1 MKKIKNR
8 FIKLFMAICL
18 VFVSV
23 FAFTQANAISV
34 VFAKTNT
41 DSEYVNTI
49 TDLKTTNLMGGVT
62 LYEQKMTS
70 LLNGDKQKA
79 FQEHFVQW
87 VDLASYSNANVKLVT
102 WTKQSMDNWTA
113 ATTKVCALDWEKNHP
128 GWIVIAGTNGDF
140 FSNSGD
146 NTKEPTN
153 NFMADGDMYRAD
165 YVGGYRGV
173 VGINGDNTVVVGD
186 PKLSSNMMLYIYDKD
201 GNVAEKLP
209 ISGYNTAA
217 TSDGI
222 TLYTKDC
229 KDTYDL
235 TGYTVCEGVYTIC
248 RVSNGK
254 NKTVFVKGEMGLSR
268 PGKTAEKPYQT
279 REEIEE
285 DGTSK
290 TITVREF
297 YIATKNQEVVNK
309 LKSGVKVKCQYD
321 FVGEWQNVENSVG
334 YIHQMLQN
342 GTSLNQCSTDSFI
355 YTDHPRTFIGFKED
369 GTPVLMV
376 IDGRGS
382 STNPVKKGN
391 YGVSLFEG
399 AEIMKLA
406 GCVNAYNLDG
416 GGSSTL
422 IARNEN
428 GGFDVINRPSDYG
441 YERSTGNAIFLV
453 MRDPAVETVSGRSS
467 ASTISIKKKTTDY
480 AKSVTDIKVTVNGK
494 TYEMESDEVIA
505 TGLLENTV
513 YDVNVEY
520 KLNGEL
526 CKSSYKA
533 STNMYDPGVDINP
546 TSKGFNIG
554 LRQSDENLI
563 TSKVTIRVE
572 EQEYVIENS
581 EGKLTSYEITGLFKD
596 DSYRI
601 SYTYEVT
608 IKESGEKYTRSV
620 EEKTYRT
627 LSYDIPEITEFSLK
641 KRTGNKATVN
651 YTIEDVDGLITK
663 MYLVYNGEKVEL
675 EIDSNKY
682 QIEELDMNK
691 VNTFKLVVEYET
703 PDGKT
708 KEIKSEELTLGE
720 EHVHEWV
727 EATCTAPKTCKTCG
741 ATEGE
746 ALGHDWKEATTE
758 APKTCTRCGATEGEK
773 LPTEKPKKNCK
784 KTSLISILVSLTV
797 LAGCLVIRKKHN

>member
-1 MKKIKNR
+1 MKKAIKTILTIYMLLLLTVTFGIN
-8 FIKLFMAICL
+8 
-18 VFVSV
+18 
-23 FAFTQANAISV
+23 NNNISLL
-34 VFAKTNT
+34 AATNT
-41 DSEYVNTI
+41 NSEYVNTV
-49 TDLKTTNLMGGVT
+49 TDLKTTDLMGGVT

-70 LLNGDKQKA
+70 LLNGDSQKA

-87 VDLASYSNANVKLVT
+87 VDLKKENDVRIVT
-102 WTKQSMDNWTA
+102 WTKQKADNWA
-113 ATTKVCALDWEKNHP
+113 ASTTREAAIEWEKYHP
-128 GWIVIAGTNGDF
+128 GWVVVAGTNGDF
-140 FSNSGD
+140 FSNSGA
-146 NTKEPTN
+146 NTKEPTTN
-153 NFMADGDMYRAD
+153 YMQEGDMFRSEYSKLPRAVIGFKKD
-165 YVGGYRGV
+165 GSYIVGE
-173 VGINGDNTVVVGD
+173 
-186 PKLSSNMMLYIYDKD
+186 PKLTENMLLHIYAED
-201 GNVAEKLP
+201 GSVLEKIP

-229 KDTYDL
+229 ADTYDL
-235 TGYTVCEGVYTIC
+235 TGYTVCEGTYTIC
-248 RVSNGK
+248 RVANTK
-254 NKTVFVKGEMGLSR
+254 NKSVFIKGEMNISR
-268 PGKTAEKPYQT
+268 AGNAEEKPCMT
-279 REEIEE
+279 REELKE
-285 DGTSK
+285 DGTTK
-290 TITVREF
+290 TTIVREF
-297 YIATKNQEVVNK
+297 YIATKNQEVVDK

-321 FVGEWQNVENSVG
+321 FVDEWADVINTMG
-334 YIHQMLQN
+334 YKYDLLLNGKSQHQK
-342 GTSLNQCSTDSFI
+342 STNADC

-369 GTPVLMV
+369 GSPVLMV
-376 IDGRGS
+376 IDGRGK
-382 STNPVKKGN
+382 TAAEKN

-467 ASTISIKKKTTDY
+467 ASTISIKRKTTDY

-608 IKESGEKYTRSV
+608 IKETGEKYTRSV

-627 LSYDIPEITEFSLK
+627 LSYDIPEIKEFSIK

-651 YTIEDVDGLITK
+651 YTIEDVDGLITE

-727 EATCTAPKTCKTCG
+727 EATCTAPKTCKRCG

>member
-1 MKKIKNR
+1 MKKAIKTILTIYMLLLLIVT
-8 FIKLFMAICL
+8 FG
-18 VFVSV
+18 
-23 FAFTQANAISV
+23 ISNDNISLL
-34 VFAKTNT
+34 AATNT
-41 DSEYVNTI
+41 NSEYVNTV
-49 TDLKTTNLMGGVT
+49 TDLKTTDLMGGVT

-70 LLNGDKQKA
+70 LLNGDSQKA

-87 VDLASYSNANVKLVT
+87 VDLKKENDVRIVT
-102 WTKQSMDNWTA
+102 WTKQKADNWA
-113 ATTKVCALDWEKNHP
+113 ASTTREAAIEWEKYHP
-128 GWIVIAGTNGDF
+128 GWVVVAGTNGDF
-140 FSNSGD
+140 FSNSGA
-146 NTKEPTN
+146 NTKEPTTN
-153 NFMADGDMYRAD
+153 YMQEGDMFRSEYSKLPRSVIGFKKD
-165 YVGGYRGV
+165 GSYIVGE
-173 VGINGDNTVVVGD
+173 
-186 PKLSSNMMLYIYDKD
+186 PKLTENMLLHIYAED
-201 GNVAEKLP
+201 GSVLEKIP

-279 REEIEE
+279 REEIKE

-467 ASTISIKKKTTDY
+467 ASTISIKRKTTDY

-708 KEIKSEELTLGE
+708 KEIESDELTLGE

-797 LAGCLVIRKKHN
+797 VAGCLVIRKKH

>member
-1 MKKIKNR
+1 MKKAIKTILTIYMLLLLTVTFGIN
-8 FIKLFMAICL
+8 
-18 VFVSV
+18 
-23 FAFTQANAISV
+23 NNNISLL
-34 VFAKTNT
+34 AATNT
-41 DSEYVNTI
+41 NSEYVNTV
-49 TDLKTTNLMGGVT
+49 TDLKTTDLMGGVT

-70 LLNGDKQKA
+70 LLNGDSQKA

-87 VDLASYSNANVKLVT
+87 VDLKKENDVRIVT
-102 WTKQSMDNWTA
+102 WTKQKADNWA
-113 ATTKVCALDWEKNHP
+113 ASTTREAAIEWEKYHP
-128 GWIVIAGTNGDF
+128 GWVVVAGTNGDF
-140 FSNSGD
+140 FSNSGA
-146 NTKEPTN
+146 NTKEPTTN
-153 NFMADGDMYRAD
+153 YMQEGDMFRSEYSKLPRSVIGFKKD
-165 YVGGYRGV
+165 GSYIVGE
-173 VGINGDNTVVVGD
+173 
-186 PKLSSNMMLYIYDKD
+186 PKLTENMLLHIYAED
-201 GNVAEKLP
+201 GSVLEKIP

-217 TSDGI
+217 ASDGI

-229 KDTYDL
+229 ADTYDL
-235 TGYTVCEGVYTIC
+235 TGYTVCEGTYTIC
-248 RVSNGK
+248 RVANTK
-254 NKTVFVKGEMGLSR
+254 NKSVFVKGEMNISR
-268 PGKTAEKPYQT
+268 AGNAEEKPCMT
-279 REEIEE
+279 REELKE
-285 DGTSK
+285 DGTTK
-290 TITVREF
+290 TTIVREF

-321 FVGEWQNVENSVG
+321 FVGEWADVINTMG
-334 YIHQMLQN
+334 YKYDLLLNGKPQHQK
-342 GTSLNQCSTDSFI
+342 STNADC

-376 IDGRGS
+376 IDGRGK
-382 STNPVKKGN
+382 TAAEKN

-467 ASTISIKKKTTDY
+467 ASTISIKRKTTDY

-494 TYEMESDEVIA
+494 TYEMKSDEVIA

-572 EQEYVIENS
+572 DQEYVIENS

-608 IKESGEKYTRSV
+608 IKETGEKYTRSV

-627 LSYDIPEITEFSLK
+627 LSYDIPEIKEFSLK

-708 KEIKSEELTLGE
+708 KEIESNELTLGE

-741 ATEGE
+741 ETEGE
-746 ALGHDWKEATTE
+746 ALGHDWKDATTE

>member
-1 MKKIKNR
+1 MKKAIKTILTIYMLLLLTVTFGIN
-8 FIKLFMAICL
+8 
-18 VFVSV
+18 
-23 FAFTQANAISV
+23 NNNISLL
-34 VFAKTNT
+34 AATNT
-41 DSEYVNTI
+41 NSEYVNTV
-49 TDLKTTNLMGGVT
+49 TDLKTTDLMGGVT

-70 LLNGDKQKA
+70 LLNGDSQKA

-87 VDLASYSNANVKLVT
+87 VDLKKENDVRIVT
-102 WTKQSMDNWTA
+102 WTKQKADNWA
-113 ATTKVCALDWEKNHP
+113 ASTTREAAIEWEKYHP
-128 GWIVIAGTNGDF
+128 GWVVVAGTNGDF
-140 FSNSGD
+140 FSNSGA
-146 NTKEPTN
+146 NTKEPTTN
-153 NFMADGDMYRAD
+153 YMQEGDMFRSEYSKLPRSVIGFKKD
-165 YVGGYRGV
+165 GSYIVGE
-173 VGINGDNTVVVGD
+173 
-186 PKLSSNMMLYIYDKD
+186 PKLTENMLLHIYAED
-201 GNVAEKLP
+201 GSVLEKIP

-217 TSDGI
+217 ASDGI

-229 KDTYDL
+229 ADTYDL
-235 TGYTVCEGVYTIC
+235 TGYTVCEGTYTIC
-248 RVSNGK
+248 RVANTK
-254 NKTVFVKGEMGLSR
+254 NKSVFVKGEMNISR
-268 PGKTAEKPYQT
+268 AGNAEEKPCMT
-279 REEIEE
+279 REELKE
-285 DGTSK
+285 DGTTK
-290 TITVREF
+290 TTIVREF

-321 FVGEWQNVENSVG
+321 FVGEWADVINTMG
-334 YIHQMLQN
+334 YKYDLLLNGKPQHQK
-342 GTSLNQCSTDSFI
+342 STNADC

-376 IDGRGS
+376 IDGRGK
-382 STNPVKKGN
+382 TAAEKN

-453 MRDPAVETVSGRSS
+453 MREPAVETVSGRSS
-467 ASTISIKKKTTDY
+467 ASTISIKRKTTDY

-627 LSYDIPEITEFSLK
+627 LSYDIPEIKEFSLK

-708 KEIKSEELTLGE
+708 KEIESEELTLGE

>member
-1 MKKIKNR
+1 MKKAIKTILTIYMLLLLTVTFGIN
-8 FIKLFMAICL
+8 
-18 VFVSV
+18 
-23 FAFTQANAISV
+23 NNNISLL
-34 VFAKTNT
+34 AATNT
-41 DSEYVNTI
+41 NSEYVNTV
-49 TDLKTTNLMGGVT
+49 TDLKTTDLMGGVT

-70 LLNGDKQKA
+70 LLNGDSQKA

-87 VDLASYSNANVKLVT
+87 VDLKKENDVRIVT
-102 WTKQSMDNWTA
+102 WTKQKADNWA
-113 ATTKVCALDWEKNHP
+113 ASTTREAAIEWEKYHP
-128 GWIVIAGTNGDF
+128 GWVVVAGTNGDF
-140 FSNSGD
+140 FSNSGA
-146 NTKEPTN
+146 NTKEPTTN
-153 NFMADGDMYRAD
+153 YMQEGDMFRSEYSKLPRSVIGFKKD
-165 YVGGYRGV
+165 GSYIVGE
-173 VGINGDNTVVVGD
+173 
-186 PKLSSNMMLYIYDKD
+186 PKLTENMLLHIYAED
-201 GNVAEKLP
+201 GSVLEKIP

-229 KDTYDL
+229 ADTYDL
-235 TGYTVCEGVYTIC
+235 TGYTVCEGTYTIC
-248 RVSNGK
+248 RVANTK
-254 NKTVFVKGEMGLSR
+254 NKSVFIKGEMNISR
-268 PGKTAEKPYQT
+268 AGNAEEKPCMT
-279 REEIEE
+279 REELKE
-285 DGTSK
+285 DGTTK
-290 TITVREF
+290 TTIVREF

-321 FVGEWQNVENSVG
+321 FVDEWQNVENSVG

-382 STNPVKKGN
+382 STNPVKEGN
-391 YGVSLFEG
+391 CGVSLFEG

-467 ASTISIKKKTTDY
+467 ASTISIKRKTTDY

-572 EQEYVIENS
+572 DQEYVIENS

-608 IKESGEKYTRSV
+608 IKETGEKYTRSV

-627 LSYDIPEITEFSLK
+627 LSYDIPEIKEFSIK

-703 PDGKT
+703 PDGKAQ
-708 KEIKSEELTLGE
+708 KIESEELTLGE
-720 EHVHEWV
+720 GHVHEWV
-727 EATCTAPKTCKTCG
+727 DATCTAPKTSSRCG

-746 ALGHDWKEATTE
+746 ALGHDWKDATTE
-758 APKTCTRCGATEGEK
+758 APKTCSRCGATEGEK
-773 LPTEKPKKNCK
+773 LPSGNQTDDQKPKKNCK
-784 KTSLISILVSLTV
+784 KSSLVGILVSITV
-797 LAGCLVIRKKHN
+797 LAGCLVIRRKHN

>member
-1 MKKIKNR
+1 MKKAIKTILTIYMLLLLTVTFGIN
-8 FIKLFMAICL
+8 
-18 VFVSV
+18 
-23 FAFTQANAISV
+23 NNNISLL
-34 VFAKTNT
+34 AATNT
-41 DSEYVNTI
+41 NSEYVNTV
-49 TDLKTTNLMGGVT
+49 TDLKTTDLMGGVT

-70 LLNGDKQKA
+70 LLNGDSQKA

-87 VDLASYSNANVKLVT
+87 VDLKKENDVRIVT
-102 WTKQSMDNWTA
+102 WTKQKADNWA
-113 ATTKVCALDWEKNHP
+113 ASTTREAAIEWEKYHP
-128 GWIVIAGTNGDF
+128 GWVVVAGTNGDF
-140 FSNSGD
+140 FSNSGA
-146 NTKEPTN
+146 NTKEPTTN
-153 NFMADGDMYRAD
+153 YMQEGDMFRSEYSKLPRSVIGFKKD
-165 YVGGYRGV
+165 GSYIVGE
-173 VGINGDNTVVVGD
+173 
-186 PKLSSNMMLYIYDKD
+186 PKLTENMLLHIYAED
-201 GNVAEKLP
+201 GSVLEKIP

-229 KDTYDL
+229 ADTYDL
-235 TGYTVCEGVYTIC
+235 TGYTVCEGTYTIC
-248 RVSNGK
+248 RVANTK
-254 NKTVFVKGEMGLSR
+254 NKSVFIKGEMNISR
-268 PGKTAEKPYQT
+268 TGNAEEKPCMT
-279 REEIEE
+279 REELKE
-285 DGTSK
+285 DGTTK
-290 TITVREF
+290 TTIVREF

-321 FVGEWQNVENSVG
+321 FVDEWADVINTMG
-334 YIHQMLQN
+334 YKYDLLLNGKSQHQK
-342 GTSLNQCSTDSFI
+342 STNADC

-369 GTPVLMV
+369 GSPVLMV
-376 IDGRGS
+376 IDGRGK
-382 STNPVKKGN
+382 TAAEKN

-453 MRDPAVETVSGRSS
+453 MRDTAVETVSGRSS

-620 EEKTYRT
+620 EEKEYRT
-627 LSYDIPEITEFSLK
+627 LSYDIPEIKEFSIK

-708 KEIKSEELTLGE
+708 KEIESDEVTLGE

-727 EATCTAPKTCKTCG
+727 EATCTAPKTCSRCG

-784 KTSLISILVSLTV
+784 KMSLISILVSLTV

>member
-1 MKKIKNR
+1 MKKAIKTILTIYMLLLLTVTFGIN
-8 FIKLFMAICL
+8 
-18 VFVSV
+18 
-23 FAFTQANAISV
+23 NNNISLL
-34 VFAKTNT
+34 AATNT
-41 DSEYVNTI
+41 NSEYVNTV
-49 TDLKTTNLMGGVT
+49 TDLKTTDLMGGVT

-70 LLNGDKQKA
+70 LLNGDSQKA

-87 VDLASYSNANVKLVT
+87 VDLKKENDVRIVT
-102 WTKQSMDNWTA
+102 WTKQKADNWA
-113 ATTKVCALDWEKNHP
+113 ASTTREAAIEWEKYHP
-128 GWIVIAGTNGDF
+128 GWVVVAGTNGDF
-140 FSNSGD
+140 FSNSGA
-146 NTKEPTN
+146 NTKEPTTN
-153 NFMADGDMYRAD
+153 YMQEGDMFRSEYSKLPRSVIGFKKD
-165 YVGGYRGV
+165 GSYIVGE
-173 VGINGDNTVVVGD
+173 
-186 PKLSSNMMLYIYDKD
+186 PKLTENMLLHIYADD
-201 GNVAEKLP
+201 GSVLEKIP

-229 KDTYDL
+229 ADTYDL
-235 TGYTVCEGVYTIC
+235 TGYTVCEGTYTIC
-248 RVSNGK
+248 RVANTK
-254 NKTVFVKGEMGLSR
+254 NKSVFVKGEMNISR
-268 PGKTAEKPYQT
+268 AGNAEEKPCMT
-279 REEIEE
+279 REELKE
-285 DGTSK
+285 DGTTK
-290 TITVREF
+290 TTTVREF

-467 ASTISIKKKTTDY
+467 ASTISIKRKTTDY
-480 AKSVTDIKVTVNGK
+480 AKSVRDIKVTVNGK

-563 TSKVTIRVE
+563 TSKVIIRVE
-572 EQEYVIENS
+572 DQEYVIENS

-627 LSYDIPEITEFSLK
+627 LSYDIPEITEFSIK

-708 KEIKSEELTLGE
+708 KEIESEELTLGE

-741 ATEGE
+741 ETEGE
-746 ALGHDWKEATTE
+746 ALGHDWKE

-797 LAGCLVIRKKHN
+797 LAGCLVIRRKHN

>member
-1 MKKIKNR
+1 MQSQMLTSR
-8 FIKLFMAICL
+8 LGGEL
-18 VFVSV
+18 
-23 FAFTQANAISV
+23 ISY
-34 VFAKTNT
+34 K
-41 DSEYVNTI
+41 
-49 TDLKTTNLMGGVT
+49 
-62 LYEQKMTS
+62 
-70 LLNGDKQKA
+70 LNGIEKIHQG
-79 FQEHFVQW
+79 QECI
-87 VDLASYSNANVKLVT
+87 D
-102 WTKQSMDNWTA
+102 
-113 ATTKVCALDWEKNHP
+113 E
-128 GWIVIAGTNGDF
+128 
-140 FSNSGD
+140 
-146 NTKEPTN
+146 
-153 NFMADGDMYRAD
+153 
-165 YVGGYRGV
+165 
-173 VGINGDNTVVVGD
+173 
-186 PKLSSNMMLYIYDKD
+186 
-201 GNVAEKLP
+201 
-209 ISGYNTAA
+209 
-217 TSDGI
+217 
-222 TLYTKDC
+222 
-229 KDTYDL
+229 
-235 TGYTVCEGVYTIC
+235 
-248 RVSNGK
+248 NGK
-254 NKTVFVKGEMGLSR
+254 VYWKRHFPVLFPIVGKLKQNKT
-268 PGKTAEKPYQT
+268 
-279 REEIEE
+279 I
-285 DGTSK
+285 
-290 TITVREF
+290 I
-297 YIATKNQEVVNK
+297 
-309 LKSGVKVKCQYD
+309 
-321 FVGEWQNVENSVG
+321 
-334 YIHQMLQN
+334 
-342 GTSLNQCSTDSFI
+342 
-355 YTDHPRTFIGFKED
+355 
-369 GTPVLMV
+369 
-376 IDGRGS
+376 
-382 STNPVKKGN
+382 
-391 YGVSLFEG
+391 
-399 AEIMKLA
+399 
-406 GCVNAYNLDG
+406 
-416 GGSSTL
+416 
-422 IARNEN
+422 
-428 GGFDVINRPSDYG
+428 
-441 YERSTGNAIFLV
+441 
-453 MRDPAVETVSGRSS
+453 
-467 ASTISIKKKTTDY
+467 
-480 AKSVTDIKVTVNGK
+480 NGK

-572 EQEYVIENS
+572 DQEYVIENS

-608 IKESGEKYTRSV
+608 IKETGEKYTRSV

-627 LSYDIPEITEFSLK
+627 LSYDIPEIKEFSIK

-708 KEIKSEELTLGE
+708 KEIESNELTLGE

-746 ALGHDWKEATTE
+746 ALGHDWKDATTE
-758 APKTCTRCGATEGEK
+758 APKTCTRCGATAGEK

-797 LAGCLVIRKKHN
+797 LAGCLVVRRKH

>member
-70 LLNGDKQKA
+70 LLNGDSQKA

-87 VDLASYSNANVKLVT
+87 VDLKKENDVRIVT
-102 WTKQSMDNWTA
+102 WTKQKADNWA
-113 ATTKVCALDWEKNHP
+113 ASTTREAAIEWEKYHP
-128 GWIVIAGTNGDF
+128 GWVVVAGTNGDF
-140 FSNSGD
+140 FSNSGA
-146 NTKEPTN
+146 NTKEPTTN
-153 NFMADGDMYRAD
+153 YMQEGDMFRSEYSKLPRSVIGFKKD
-165 YVGGYRGV
+165 GSYIVGE
-173 VGINGDNTVVVGD
+173 
-186 PKLSSNMMLYIYDKD
+186 PKLTENMLLHIYAED
-201 GNVAEKLP
+201 GSVLEKIP

-229 KDTYDL
+229 ADTYDL
-235 TGYTVCEGVYTIC
+235 TGYTVCEGTYTIC
-248 RVSNGK
+248 RVANTK
-254 NKTVFVKGEMGLSR
+254 NKSVFVKGEMNISR
-268 PGKTAEKPYQT
+268 AGNAEEKPCMT
-279 REEIEE
+279 REELKE
-285 DGTSK
+285 DGTTK
-290 TITVREF
+290 TTIVREF

-467 ASTISIKKKTTDY
+467 ASTISIKRKTTDY

-494 TYEMESDEVIA
+494 TYEMKSDEVIA

-526 CKSSYKA
+526 CKSNYKA

-641 KRTGNKATVN
+641 KRTGNKVTIN

-663 MYLVYNGEKVEL
+663 MYLVYNVEKVEL

-708 KEIKSEELTLGE
+708 KEIESNELTLGE

>member
-1 MKKIKNR
+1 MKKAIKTILTIYMLLLLTVTFGIN
-8 FIKLFMAICL
+8 
-18 VFVSV
+18 
-23 FAFTQANAISV
+23 NNNISLL
-34 VFAKTNT
+34 AATNT
-41 DSEYVNTI
+41 NSEYVNTV
-49 TDLKTTNLMGGVT
+49 TDLKTTDLMGGVT

-70 LLNGDKQKA
+70 LLNGDSQKA

-87 VDLASYSNANVKLVT
+87 VDLKKENDVRIVT
-102 WTKQSMDNWTA
+102 WTKQKADNWA
-113 ATTKVCALDWEKNHP
+113 ASTTREAAIEWEKYHP
-128 GWIVIAGTNGDF
+128 GWVVVAGTNGDF
-140 FSNSGD
+140 FSNSGA
-146 NTKEPTN
+146 NTKEPTTN
-153 NFMADGDMYRAD
+153 YMQEGDMFRSEYSKLPRSVIGFKKD
-165 YVGGYRGV
+165 GSYIVGE
-173 VGINGDNTVVVGD
+173 
-186 PKLSSNMMLYIYDKD
+186 PKLTENMLLHIYAED
-201 GNVAEKLP
+201 GSVLEKIP

-229 KDTYDL
+229 VETYDL
-235 TGYTVCEGVYTIC
+235 TGYTVCEGTYTIC
-248 RVSNGK
+248 RVANTK
-254 NKTVFVKGEMGLSR
+254 NKSVFIKGEMNISR
-268 PGKTAEKPYQT
+268 AGNAEEKPCMT
-279 REEIEE
+279 REELKE
-285 DGTSK
+285 DGTTK
-290 TITVREF
+290 TTTVREF
-297 YIATKNQEVVNK
+297 YIATKNQEVVSK

-321 FVGEWQNVENSVG
+321 FVDEWADVINTMG
-334 YIHQMLQN
+334 YKYDLLLNGKSQHQK
-342 GTSLNQCSTDSFI
+342 STNADC

-382 STNPVKKGN
+382 STNPVKEGN
-391 YGVSLFEG
+391 CGVSLFEG

-467 ASTISIKKKTTDY
+467 ASTISIKRKTTDY

-572 EQEYVIENS
+572 DQEYVIENS

-608 IKESGEKYTRSV
+608 IKETGEKYTRSV
-620 EEKTYRT
+620 EEKEYRT
-627 LSYDIPEITEFSLK
+627 LSYDIPEIKEFSIK

-651 YTIEDVDGLITK
+651 YTIEDVDGLIKK

-708 KEIKSEELTLGE
+708 KEIESDELTLGE

-784 KTSLISILVSLTV
+784 KSSLTSILVSLTV
-797 LAGCLVIRKKHN
+797 VAGCLVIRRKHN

>member
-1 MKKIKNR
+1 MKKAIKTILTIYMLLLLTVTFGIN
-8 FIKLFMAICL
+8 
-18 VFVSV
+18 
-23 FAFTQANAISV
+23 NNNISLL
-34 VFAKTNT
+34 AATNT
-41 DSEYVNTI
+41 NSEYVNTV
-49 TDLKTTNLMGGVT
+49 TDLKTTDLMGGVT

-70 LLNGDKQKA
+70 LLNGDSQKA

-87 VDLASYSNANVKLVT
+87 VDLKKENDVRIVT
-102 WTKQSMDNWTA
+102 WTKQKADNWA
-113 ATTKVCALDWEKNHP
+113 ASTTREAAIEWEKYHP
-128 GWIVIAGTNGDF
+128 GWVVVAGTNGDF
-140 FSNSGD
+140 FSNSGA
-146 NTKEPTN
+146 NTKEPTTN
-153 NFMADGDMYRAD
+153 YMQEGDMFRSEYSKLPRSVIGFKKD
-165 YVGGYRGV
+165 GSYIVGE
-173 VGINGDNTVVVGD
+173 
-186 PKLSSNMMLYIYDKD
+186 PKLTENMLLHIYAED
-201 GNVAEKLP
+201 GSVLEKIP

-229 KDTYDL
+229 ADTYDL
-235 TGYTVCEGVYTIC
+235 TGYTVCEGTYTIC
-248 RVSNGK
+248 RVANTK
-254 NKTVFVKGEMGLSR
+254 NKSVFIKGEMNISR
-268 PGKTAEKPYQT
+268 AGNAEEKPCMT
-279 REEIEE
+279 REELKE
-285 DGTSK
+285 DGTTK
-290 TITVREF
+290 TTIVREF

-321 FVGEWQNVENSVG
+321 FVGEWADVINTMG
-334 YIHQMLQN
+334 YKYDLLLNGKSQHQK
-342 GTSLNQCSTDSFI
+342 STNADC

-376 IDGRGS
+376 IDGRGK
-382 STNPVKKGN
+382 TAAEKN

-422 IARNEN
+422 IVRNQG
-428 GGFDVINRPSDYG
+428 GGFDVINRPSDG
-441 YERSTGNAIFLV
+441 SERSDANAIFLV

-467 ASTISIKKKTTDY
+467 ASTISIKRKTTDY

-526 CKSSYKA
+526 CKSNYKA

-572 EQEYVIENS
+572 DQEYVIENS

-608 IKESGEKYTRSV
+608 IKETGEKYTRSV

-627 LSYDIPEITEFSLK
+627 LSYDIPEIKEFSIK

-708 KEIKSEELTLGE
+708 KEIESNELTLGE

-797 LAGCLVIRKKHN
+797 VAGCLVIRKKHN

>member
-1 MKKIKNR
+1 MKKAIKTILTIYMLLLLTVTFGIN
-8 FIKLFMAICL
+8 
-18 VFVSV
+18 
-23 FAFTQANAISV
+23 NNNISLL
-34 VFAKTNT
+34 AATNT
-41 DSEYVNTI
+41 NSEYVNTV
-49 TDLKTTNLMGGVT
+49 TDLKTTDLMGGVT

-70 LLNGDKQKA
+70 LLNGDSQKA

-87 VDLASYSNANVKLVT
+87 VDLKKENDVRIVT
-102 WTKQSMDNWTA
+102 WTKQKADNWA
-113 ATTKVCALDWEKNHP
+113 ASTTREAAIEWEKYHP
-128 GWIVIAGTNGDF
+128 GWVVVAGTNGDF
-140 FSNSGD
+140 FSNSGA
-146 NTKEPTN
+146 NTKEPTTN
-153 NFMADGDMYRAD
+153 YMQEGDMFRSEYSKLPRSVIGFKKD
-165 YVGGYRGV
+165 GSYIVGE
-173 VGINGDNTVVVGD
+173 
-186 PKLSSNMMLYIYDKD
+186 PKLTENMLLHIYAED
-201 GNVAEKLP
+201 GSVLEKIP

-229 KDTYDL
+229 ADTYDL
-235 TGYTVCEGVYTIC
+235 TGYTVCEGTYTIC
-248 RVSNGK
+248 RVANTK
-254 NKTVFVKGEMGLSR
+254 NKSVFIKGEMNISR
-268 PGKTAEKPYQT
+268 AGNAEEKPCMT
-279 REEIEE
+279 REELKE
-285 DGTSK
+285 DGTTK
-290 TITVREF
+290 TTIVREF

-321 FVGEWQNVENSVG
+321 FVDEWQNVENSVG

-382 STNPVKKGN
+382 STNPVKEGN
-391 YGVSLFEG
+391 CGVSLFEG

-422 IARNEN
+422 IVRNQG
-428 GGFDVINRPSDYG
+428 GGFDVINRPSDG
-441 YERSTGNAIFLV
+441 SERSDANAIFLV

-467 ASTISIKKKTTDY
+467 ASTISIKRKTTDY

-526 CKSSYKA
+526 CKSNYKA

-572 EQEYVIENS
+572 DQEYVIENS

-608 IKESGEKYTRSV
+608 IKETGEKYTRSV

-627 LSYDIPEITEFSLK
+627 LSYDIPEIKEFSIK

-682 QIEELDMNK
+682 QVEELDMNK

-703 PDGKT
+703 PDGKPQ
-708 KEIKSEELTLGE
+708 KVESEELTLGE

-741 ATEGE
+741 AIEGE

-758 APKTCTRCGATEGEK
+758 APKTCSRCGATEGEK

-784 KTSLISILVSLTV
+784 KSSLTSILVSLTV

>member
-1 MKKIKNR
+1 MKKAIKTILTIYMLLLLTVTFGIN
-8 FIKLFMAICL
+8 
-18 VFVSV
+18 
-23 FAFTQANAISV
+23 NNNISLL
-34 VFAKTNT
+34 AATNT
-41 DSEYVNTI
+41 NSEYVNTV
-49 TDLKTTNLMGGVT
+49 TDLKTTDLMGGVT

-70 LLNGDKQKA
+70 LLNGDSQKA

-87 VDLASYSNANVKLVT
+87 VDLKKENDVRIVT
-102 WTKQSMDNWTA
+102 WTKQKADNWA
-113 ATTKVCALDWEKNHP
+113 ASTTREAAIEWEKYHP
-128 GWIVIAGTNGDF
+128 GWVVVAGTNGDF
-140 FSNSGD
+140 FSNSGA
-146 NTKEPTN
+146 NTKEPTTN
-153 NFMADGDMYRAD
+153 YMQEGDMFRSEYSKLPRSVIGFKKD
-165 YVGGYRGV
+165 GSYIVGE
-173 VGINGDNTVVVGD
+173 
-186 PKLSSNMMLYIYDKD
+186 PKLTENMLLHIYAED
-201 GNVAEKLP
+201 GSVLEKIP

-229 KDTYDL
+229 VETYDL
-235 TGYTVCEGVYTIC
+235 TGYTVCEGTYTIC
-248 RVSNGK
+248 RVANTK
-254 NKTVFVKGEMGLSR
+254 NKSVFIKGEMNISR
-268 PGKTAEKPYQT
+268 AGNAEEKPCMT
-279 REEIEE
+279 REELKE
-285 DGTSK
+285 DGTTK
-290 TITVREF
+290 TTTVREF
-297 YIATKNQEVVNK
+297 YIATKNQEVVSK

-321 FVGEWQNVENSVG
+321 FVDEWADVINTMG
-334 YIHQMLQN
+334 YKYDLLLNGKSQHQK
-342 GTSLNQCSTDSFI
+342 STNADC

-382 STNPVKKGN
+382 STNPVKEGN
-391 YGVSLFEG
+391 CGVSLFEG

-467 ASTISIKKKTTDY
+467 ASTISIKRKTTDY

-572 EQEYVIENS
+572 DQEYVIENS

-608 IKESGEKYTRSV
+608 IKETGEKYTRSV

-627 LSYDIPEITEFSLK
+627 LSYDIPEIKEFSIK

-708 KEIKSEELTLGE
+708 KEIESEELTLGE

-784 KTSLISILVSLTV
+784 KSSLTSILVSLTV
-797 LAGCLVIRKKHN
+797 LAGCLVIRRKHN

>member
-1 MKKIKNR
+1 MKKAIKTILTIYMLLLLTVTFGIN
-8 FIKLFMAICL
+8 
-18 VFVSV
+18 
-23 FAFTQANAISV
+23 NNNISLL
-34 VFAKTNT
+34 AATNT
-41 DSEYVNTI
+41 NSEYVNTV
-49 TDLKTTNLMGGVT
+49 TDLKTTDLMGGVT

-70 LLNGDKQKA
+70 LLNGDSQKA

-87 VDLASYSNANVKLVT
+87 VDLKKENDVRIVT
-102 WTKQSMDNWTA
+102 WTKQKADNWA
-113 ATTKVCALDWEKNHP
+113 ASTTREAAIEWEKYHP
-128 GWIVIAGTNGDF
+128 GWVVIAGTNGDF
-140 FSNSGD
+140 FSNSGA
-146 NTKEPTN
+146 NTKEPTTN
-153 NFMADGDMYRAD
+153 YMQEGDMFRSEYSKLPRSVIGFKKD
-165 YVGGYRGV
+165 GSYIVGE
-173 VGINGDNTVVVGD
+173 
-186 PKLSSNMMLYIYDKD
+186 PKLTENMLLHIYAED
-201 GNVAEKLP
+201 GSVLEKIP

-229 KDTYDL
+229 ADTYDL
-235 TGYTVCEGVYTIC
+235 TGYTVCEGTYTIC
-248 RVSNGK
+248 RVANTK
-254 NKTVFVKGEMGLSR
+254 NKSVFVKGEMNISR
-268 PGKTAEKPYQT
+268 AGNAEEKPCMT
-279 REEIEE
+279 REELKE
-285 DGTSK
+285 DGTTK
-290 TITVREF
+290 TTTVREF

-321 FVGEWQNVENSVG
+321 FVGEWADVINTMG
-334 YIHQMLQN
+334 YKYDLLLNGKSQHQK
-342 GTSLNQCSTDSFI
+342 STNADC

-369 GTPVLMV
+369 GSPVLMV

-382 STNPVKKGN
+382 STNPVKEGN
-391 YGVSLFEG
+391 CGVSLFEG

-467 ASTISIKKKTTDY
+467 ASTISIKRKTTDY

-572 EQEYVIENS
+572 DQEYVIENS

-620 EEKTYRT
+620 EEKAYRT

-708 KEIKSEELTLGE
+708 KEIESEELTLGE

-797 LAGCLVIRKKHN
+797 LVGCLVIRKKHN

>member
-1 MKKIKNR
+1 MKKAIKTILTIYMLLLLTVTFGIN
-8 FIKLFMAICL
+8 
-18 VFVSV
+18 
-23 FAFTQANAISV
+23 NNNISLL
-34 VFAKTNT
+34 AATNT
-41 DSEYVNTI
+41 NSEYVNTV
-49 TDLKTTNLMGGVT
+49 TDLKTTDLMGGVT

-70 LLNGDKQKA
+70 LLNGDSQKA

-87 VDLASYSNANVKLVT
+87 VDLKKENDVRIVT
-102 WTKQSMDNWTA
+102 WTKQKADNWA
-113 ATTKVCALDWEKNHP
+113 ASTTREAAIEWEKYHP
-128 GWIVIAGTNGDF
+128 GWVVVAGTNGDF
-140 FSNSGD
+140 FSNSGA
-146 NTKEPTN
+146 NTKEPTTN
-153 NFMADGDMYRAD
+153 YMHEGDMFRSEYSKLPRSVIGFKKD
-165 YVGGYRGV
+165 GSYIVGE
-173 VGINGDNTVVVGD
+173 
-186 PKLSSNMMLYIYDKD
+186 PKLTENMLLHIYAED
-201 GNVAEKLP
+201 GSVLEKIP

-229 KDTYDL
+229 VETYDL
-235 TGYTVCEGVYTIC
+235 TGYTVCEGTYTIC
-248 RVSNGK
+248 RVANTK
-254 NKTVFVKGEMGLSR
+254 NKSVFIKGEMNISR
-268 PGKTAEKPYQT
+268 AGNAEEKPCMT
-279 REEIEE
+279 REELKE
-285 DGTSK
+285 DGTTK
-290 TITVREF
+290 TTTVREF
-297 YIATKNQEVVNK
+297 YIATKNQEVVSK

-321 FVGEWQNVENSVG
+321 FVDEWADVINTMG
-334 YIHQMLQN
+334 YKYDLLLNGKSQHQK
-342 GTSLNQCSTDSFI
+342 STNADC

-382 STNPVKKGN
+382 STNPVKEGN
-391 YGVSLFEG
+391 CGVSLFEG

-467 ASTISIKKKTTDY
+467 ASTISIKRKTTDY

-572 EQEYVIENS
+572 DQEYVIENS

-608 IKESGEKYTRSV
+608 IKETGEKYTRSV
-620 EEKTYRT
+620 EEKEYRT
-627 LSYDIPEITEFSLK
+627 LSYDIPEIKEFSIK

-651 YTIEDVDGLITK
+651 YTVEDVDGLMTK

-708 KEIKSEELTLGE
+708 KEIESNELTLGE

-741 ATEGE
+741 AIEGE

-784 KTSLISILVSLTV
+784 KSTLTGILVSLTV
-797 LAGCLVIRKKHN
+797 LAGCLVIRKKLN

>member
-1 MKKIKNR
+1 MKKAIKTILTIYMLLLLTVTFGIN
-8 FIKLFMAICL
+8 
-18 VFVSV
+18 
-23 FAFTQANAISV
+23 NNNISLL
-34 VFAKTNT
+34 AATNT
-41 DSEYVNTI
+41 NSEYVNTV
-49 TDLKTTNLMGGVT
+49 TDLKTTDLMGGVT

-70 LLNGDKQKA
+70 LLNGDSQKA

-87 VDLASYSNANVKLVT
+87 VDLKEENDVRIVT
-102 WTKQSMDNWTA
+102 WTKQKADNWA
-113 ATTKVCALDWEKNHP
+113 ASTTREAAIEWEKYHP
-128 GWIVIAGTNGDF
+128 GWVVVAGTNGDF
-140 FSNSGD
+140 FSNSGA
-146 NTKEPTN
+146 NTKEPTTN
-153 NFMADGDMYRAD
+153 YMQEGDMFRSEYSKLPRSVIGFKKD
-165 YVGGYRGV
+165 GSYIVGE
-173 VGINGDNTVVVGD
+173 
-186 PKLSSNMMLYIYDKD
+186 PKLTENMLLHIYAED
-201 GNVAEKLP
+201 GSVLEKIP

-217 TSDGI
+217 ASDGI

-229 KDTYDL
+229 VETYDL
-235 TGYTVCEGVYTIC
+235 TGYTVCEGTYTIC
-248 RVSNGK
+248 RVANTK
-254 NKTVFVKGEMGLSR
+254 NKSVFIKGEMNISR
-268 PGKTAEKPYQT
+268 AGNAEEKPCMT
-279 REEIEE
+279 REELKE
-285 DGTSK
+285 DGTTK
-290 TITVREF
+290 TTTVREF

-321 FVGEWQNVENSVG
+321 FVDEWADVINTMG
-334 YIHQMLQN
+334 YKYDLLLNGKSQHQK
-342 GTSLNQCSTDSFI
+342 STNADC

-369 GTPVLMV
+369 GSPVLMV
-376 IDGRGS
+376 IDGRGK
-382 STNPVKKGN
+382 TAAEKN

-467 ASTISIKKKTTDY
+467 ASTISIKRKTTDY

-608 IKESGEKYTRSV
+608 IKETGEKYTRSV

-627 LSYDIPEITEFSLK
+627 LSYDIPEIKEFSIK

-708 KEIKSEELTLGE
+708 KEIESEELTLGE

-797 LAGCLVIRKKHN
+797 LAGCLVIRKKIINK

>member
-1 MKKIKNR
+1 MKKAIKTILTIYMLLLLTVTFGIN
-8 FIKLFMAICL
+8 
-18 VFVSV
+18 
-23 FAFTQANAISV
+23 NNNISLL
-34 VFAKTNT
+34 ADTNT
-41 DSEYVNTI
+41 NSEYVNTV
-49 TDLKTTNLMGGVT
+49 TDLKTTDLMGGVT

-70 LLNGDKQKA
+70 LLNGDSQKA

-87 VDLASYSNANVKLVT
+87 VDLKKENDVRIVT
-102 WTKQSMDNWTA
+102 WTKQKADNWA
-113 ATTKVCALDWEKNHP
+113 ASTTREAAIEWEKYHP
-128 GWIVIAGTNGDF
+128 GWVVVAGTNGDF
-140 FSNSGD
+140 FSNSGA
-146 NTKEPTN
+146 NTKEPTTN
-153 NFMADGDMYRAD
+153 YMQEGDMFRSEYSKLPRSVIGFKKD
-165 YVGGYRGV
+165 GSYIVGE
-173 VGINGDNTVVVGD
+173 
-186 PKLSSNMMLYIYDKD
+186 PKLTENMLLHIYAED
-201 GNVAEKLP
+201 GSVLEKIP

-229 KDTYDL
+229 ADTYDL
-235 TGYTVCEGVYTIC
+235 TGYTVCEGTYTIC
-248 RVSNGK
+248 RVANTK
-254 NKTVFVKGEMGLSR
+254 NKSVFIKGEMNISR
-268 PGKTAEKPYQT
+268 TGNAEEKPCMT
-279 REEIEE
+279 REELKE
-285 DGTSK
+285 DGTTK
-290 TITVREF
+290 TTIVREF
-297 YIATKNQEVVNK
+297 YIATKNQEVVDK

-321 FVGEWQNVENSVG
+321 FVDEWADVINTMG
-334 YIHQMLQN
+334 YKYDLLLNGKSQHQK
-342 GTSLNQCSTDSFI
+342 STNADC

-369 GTPVLMV
+369 GSPVLMV
-376 IDGRGS
+376 IDGRGK
-382 STNPVKKGN
+382 TAAEKN

-422 IARNEN
+422 IVRNQ
-428 GGFDVINRPSDYG
+428 GGVFDVINRPSDG
-441 YERSTGNAIFLV
+441 SERSDANAIFLV

-467 ASTISIKKKTTDY
+467 ASTISIKRKTTDY

-494 TYEMESDEVIA
+494 TYEMKSDEVIA

-526 CKSSYKA
+526 CKGNYKA

-627 LSYDIPEITEFSLK
+627 LSYDIPEIKEFSLK

-708 KEIKSEELTLGE
+708 KEIESDEVTLGE